1 MDLTNKVIVIT
12 GASSGLGASV
22 AEKVAKL
29 GARIAL
35 IGRNENA
42 LQRQRDALQVAE
54 NHAHVFVCDIRE
66 QEQVENA
73 VKDII
78 VAFGTI
84 DILVN
89 NAGVWTTDELEKTR
103 PELRRAALDTN
114 VLGHIT
120 VAEEI
125 LPILKAKNIGHI
137 VNVISVSGDA
147 ESPSGNNAEWKTY
160 GASKWAMAGYTKALR
175 DSLTST
181 KIKVTGF
188 YPGGFE
194 SNIFE
199 TAGEVEKHDQP
210 WMMKVSDV
218 ADTLIYTLTR
228 PADVVIEKMVVTKM
242 MEN

>member
-1 MDLTNKVIVIT
+1 MDLTNKIIVIT
-12 GASSGLGASV
+12 GAGSGLGAAV

-29 GARIAL
+29 GARVAL
-35 IGRNENA
+35 VGRNEAA
-42 LQRQRDALQVAE
+42 LQRQLDTLNVSAD
-54 NHAHVFVCDIRE
+54 HAHIFVCDIRE
-66 QEQVENA
+66 QEQVEKTVN
-73 VKDII
+73 DI
-78 VAFGTI
+78 VGVFGTI

-89 NAGVWTTDELEKTR
+89 NAGIWTTDELEKES
-103 PELRRAALDTN
+103 PELRRQTLDTN

-120 VAEEI
+120 VAEAT
-125 LPILKAKNIGHI
+125 LPILKAKNTGHI
-137 VNVISVSGDA
+137 VNVISVSGDV

-175 DSLTST
+175 DSLTTT

-199 TAGEVEKHDQP
+199 TAGETDKHNQP
-210 WMMKVSDV
+210 WMMKVDDV

-228 PADVVIEKMVVTKM
+228 PADVVIEKIVVTKM